1 MKKYI
6 WILFVFLSFSVYADT
21 NKCINFKKDYTHY
34 NNGNM
39 YDLDAYLTDCHQKS
53 KKIETFGYFGDS
65 PKVNYYFFQKIDGV
79 NRLFISTYVL
89 TDQYEENPKYVYE
102 NGKYNFMKVF
112 DCYDFTCKANKKM
125 TDFFGDG
132 ANLIEVKS
140 YKTMWKYPY
149 SVANDVKKEL
159 NSNFFK
165 NWWSNQL
172 KSGVV
177 KNKTEIYK
185 EAGLNSEK
193 AGYLISGDKFNI
205 SGVYSRWLNISY
217 VNKNHKT
224 TTGWI
229 RCEDTNIC
237 S

>member
-1 MKKYI
+1 E
-6 WILFVFLSFSVYADT
+6 D
-21 NKCINFKKDYTHY
+21 
-34 NNGNM
+34 
-39 YDLDAYLTDCHQKS
+39 
-53 KKIETFGYFGDS
+53 
-65 PKVNYYFFQKIDGV
+65 
-79 NRLFISTYVL
+79 
-89 TDQYEENPKYVYE
+89 
-102 NGKYNFMKVF
+102 GKYNFMKVF